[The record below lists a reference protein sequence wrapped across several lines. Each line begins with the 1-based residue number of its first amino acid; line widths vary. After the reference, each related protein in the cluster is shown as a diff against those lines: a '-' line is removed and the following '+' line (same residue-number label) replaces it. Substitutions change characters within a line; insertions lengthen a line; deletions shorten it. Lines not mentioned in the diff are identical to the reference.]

1 MEIKISIYKEGKII
15 VRCPPL
21 KINKDKLPELCK
33 MRRGEVLFF
42 LRYIDVYHLYDA
54 LMQSPLEEVEFYVF
68 YSLTKG
74 NMPLTYP
81 TTFDS
86 IIELIDGRL
95 IEQVS
100 ILMNPVSFSNGPA
113 LEKTISLRTRPFK
126 KYESGFEI
134 LKITDLEKILRL
146 WTLQNP
152 ISV

>member
-1 MEIKISIYKEGKII
+1 M
-15 VRCPPL
+15 
-21 KINKDKLPELCK
+21 
-33 MRRGEVLFF
+33 
-42 LRYIDVYHLYDA
+42 YHLYDA

-74 NMPLTYP
+74 NLPLKYP

-86 IIELIDGRL
+86 IIELIDRGL
-95 IEQVS
+95 LEQVS
-100 ILMNPVSFSNGPA
+100 ILMTPVSFSNGPT
-113 LEKTISLRTRPFK
+113 LEKTMSLKTRPFK
-126 KYESGFEI
+126 KYETGWEI